1 MRMHRQLCATCS
13 CSAEHASC
21 KHAVASPQRTPVDLA
36 HAGGALL
43 RLSLQLLLLVGGCR
57 CARAP
62 SHAAPA
68 RARHRQRH
76 APAARGR
83 RALPVAQRRGRGLGL
98 DRAAAAVEAHAGRGA
113 TTCCAICESRLR
125 PAIAVA
131 CPVVKCR
138 MYQRPSRWSGRAV
151 RRQGLVACQPGSVAP
166 CLSRISDSRSEHL
179 MISGVWVRRM
189 APLWFGGFGGVGV
202 GDITATRSAAKPAG
216 QHANRASR
224 GPRGFNLRDAPSEQR
239 LVPPTFWHSSLAML
253 KERSERRRKSRRAGE
268 GREGQL
274 CRRHSGGQDADRSG
288 RCARFIRASRVPSRS
303 FSSSDVTRPLWLH
316 VAAISLPRSTES
328 RALPLVQL
336 PPLRATPLQA
346 RAGRTFSVTH
356 RREATA
362 EGLLISWPKHG
373 AGLLSSHRR
382 QSSLSSALA

>member
-1 MRMHRQLCATCS
+1 MPHANTFARRWTLHTQVVLFCAFRFS
-13 CSAEHASC
+13 CC
-21 KHAVASPQRTPVDLA
+21 CWL
-36 HAGGALL
+36 GGA
-43 RLSLQLLLLVGGCR
+43 G
-57 CARAP
+57 
-62 SHAAPA
+62 A
-68 RARHRQRH
+68 RAR
-76 APAARGR
+76 PAMPLPLELVIASGMRLPLGDDSSDELFPWLNVVGAGWAGR
-83 RALPVAQRRGRGLGL
+83 